1 MFLGEG
7 VKGEEAENCISG
19 DAPGSLGEV
28 NATEAT
34 VVDHPIDGAFG
45 DQ

>member
-7 VKGEEAENCISG
+7 AGGEEAENSISR
-19 DAPGSLGEV
+19 DAPGSLGKV
-28 NATEAT
+28 NATEAA